1 MCNYLL
7 VDYRADQVFDSRQRQ
22 VMVLQVHHL
31 SGQANLEEEGHSM
44 EGAAGVSG
52 AGSAVSVTPVTPV
65 GQAAVEG
72 CWGAW
77 RW

>member
-7 VDYRADQVFDSRQRQ
+7 VDYRADQVFDRRQRH

-44 EGAAGVSG
+44 ERAAGVGG
-52 AGSAVSVTPVTPV
+52 AGSAVSVTSVTPV